1 MLFTAIGNLFLL
13 YDLKC
18 DRITVDKKKGGVSM
32 SEYRRLDFSKLNL
45 TKKKIKY
52 EDSDKKATPFD
63 FTNDIIF
70 GQKKINVTKAKKDY
84 DDKCVKL
91 EIFC

>member
-1 MLFTAIGNLFLL
+1 MG
-13 YDLKC
+13 
-18 DRITVDKKKGGVSM
+18 
-32 SEYRRLDFSKLNL
+32 EYRRLNFGKLNF
-45 TKKKIKY
+45 
-52 EDSDKKATPFD
+52 SDDTISYDEALENATPFD